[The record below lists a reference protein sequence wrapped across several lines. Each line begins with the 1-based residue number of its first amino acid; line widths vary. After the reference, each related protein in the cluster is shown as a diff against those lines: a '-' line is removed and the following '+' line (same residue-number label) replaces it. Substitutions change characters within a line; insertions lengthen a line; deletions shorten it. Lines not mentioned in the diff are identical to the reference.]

1 MHTLIIYCHP
11 YQNSFNH
18 AILGAVQQSLNQSN
32 LNYQTIDLYA
42 DDFSPVYSTE
52 ELKLYHSGQTTDPLV
67 EKYLKLLRTVH
78 TVIIISPVW
87 WNSVPGMLKGF
98 IDKVMKEGE
107 NLSHTVTKLGV
118 RGELKNIK
126 RCYLI
131 TTSSS
136 PTFYIRFFNGNCIKK
151 IFLNQTLKQLGLQ
164 GRSWINFGMISTTTA
179 EKRKKFLK
187 SMQLKNFE

>member
-11 YQNSFNH
+11 YQKSFNH
-18 AILGAVQQSLNQSN
+18 AILDAVQQSLRQSN

-42 DDFSPVYSTE
+42 DDFSPAYSTE
-52 ELKLYHSGQTTDPLV
+52 ELKLYHSGKTTDPLV
-67 EKYLKLLRTVH
+67 EKYLKLLKTVH

-118 RGELKNIK
+118 KGELRNIK

-136 PTFYIRFFNGNCIKK
+136 PTFYIRFFNGNGIKK
-151 IFLNQTLKQLGLQ
+151 IFLNQTLKQLGFQ
-164 GRSWINFGMISTTTA
+164 GRSWINLGMISTTTA

-187 SMQLKNFE
+187 SMQLKKFE

>member
-11 YQNSFNH
+11 YQKSFNH
-18 AILGAVQQSLNQSN
+18 AILDAVQQSLSQSN

-67 EKYLKLLRTVH
+67 EKYLKLLKTVH

-118 RGELKNIK
+118 QGELKNIK

-136 PTFYIRFFNGNCIKK
+136 PTFYIRFFNGNGIKK
-151 IFLNQTLKQLGLQ
+151 IFLNQTLKQLGFQ
-164 GRSWINFGMISTTTA
+164 GRSWINFGMISTTTT
-179 EKRKKFLK
+179 EKRKKFLE
-187 SMQLKNFE
+187 SMQLKKFE